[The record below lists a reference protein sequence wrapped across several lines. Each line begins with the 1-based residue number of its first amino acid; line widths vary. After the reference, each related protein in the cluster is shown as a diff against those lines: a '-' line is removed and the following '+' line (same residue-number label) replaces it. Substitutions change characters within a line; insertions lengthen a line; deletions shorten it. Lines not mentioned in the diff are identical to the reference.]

1 MQNITKIKDNKNNGL
16 LTRYPHNYKQYLMS
30 KTKES
35 NLYNLIKTTIKNAH
49 FTRIE
54 SYTLNGIPD
63 LYCAYKG
70 HTFWLELK
78 ANNIKNCNLSK
89 YQINW
94 ILKHQRHGGKIFI
107 LNKTLEQRGLKLY
120 TLSPCAVL
128 REELATTPDAKG
140 IVEVFDYIAKKPM

>member
-1 MQNITKIKDNKNNGL
+1 
-16 LTRYPHNYKQYLMS
+16 MS

-54 SYTLNGIPD
+54 SHTLNGIPD
-63 LYCAYKG
+63 LNCAYKG

-94 ILKHQRHGGKIFI
+94 ILKHQRHGGIVYI
-107 LNKTLEQRGLKLY
+107 LNKTVKQGHLKLY

-128 REELATTPDAKG
+128 REDLATTPDAKG
-140 IVEVFDYIAKKPM
+140 IEQVFDHIYKNYCNH

>member
-1 MQNITKIKDNKNNGL
+1 
-16 LTRYPHNYKQYLMS
+16 MS

-35 NLYNLIKTTIKNAH
+35 NLYNLIKSTIKNAH
-49 FTRIE
+49 FTRLE
-54 SYTLNGIPD
+54 SNTINGIPD

-70 HTFWLELK
+70 RTFWLELK

-94 ILKHQRHGGKIFI
+94 ILKQQRHGGLVYI

-120 TLSPCAVL
+120 RLSSCAVL
-128 REELATTPDAKG
+128 REELATQPNAKG
-140 IVEVFDYIAKKPM
+140 IVDVFEHIIKKHC

>member
-1 MQNITKIKDNKNNGL
+1 
-16 LTRYPHNYKQYLMS
+16 MS

-54 SYTLNGIPD
+54 SHTLNGIPD
-63 LYCAYKG
+63 LNCAYKG
-70 HTFWLELK
+70 QVFWLELK

-89 YQINW
+89 YQTNW
-94 ILKHQRHGGKIFI
+94 ILKHQRHGGIVYI
-107 LNKTLEQRGLKLY
+107 LNKTATQSGLKLY
-120 TLSPCAVL
+120 TLEQSLVL
-128 REELATTPDAKG
+128 REELTTTPDAKG